1 MKKKSLIILAIIL
14 ALPFALAGGLAVFS
28 VGAYYVASCAASKQ
42 YKDASRPG
50 HPSNLTVFEFGDEFR
65 INLADGRPLR
75 AKVALGYEKGSPVE
89 GQINERKDVLRNIA
103 NLVLSGKRKADITS
117 VQQQLDLREEL
128 RASFNHVVGGG
139 IEEVYFNEFTLD

>member
-1 MKKKSLIILAIIL
+1 
-14 ALPFALAGGLAVFS
+14 
-28 VGAYYVASCAASKQ
+28 
-42 YKDASRPG
+42 
-50 HPSNLTVFEFGDEFR
+50 
-65 INLADGRPLR
+65 
-75 AKVALGYEKGSPVE
+75 LGFEKGSPAE